1 MKAKFLTSISAAIA
15 LATIGSAAVA
25 QSSTVPREIKLSQ
38 ATQPAPSQPSQ
49 PQQRPTQPAPAP
61 QANVSQDELQKF
73 ASAVKKLQPLQK
85 EALSQI
91 SQAIQQQKLSEQRF
105 GEIYQARQNPQAQP
119 AKKITPQESK
129 QFEQANAKITQI
141 QQSTQ
146 SQMEQTVKSE
156 GLDTKRFNEIFLT
169 IRQNPDLLQKV
180 QKMIQSP
187 S

>member
-1 MKAKFLTSISAAIA
+1 MKAKFLTSISGAIA
-15 LATIGSAAVA
+15 LATIGSAAIA
-25 QSSTVPREIKLSQ
+25 QSSTVSKEIKLSQ
-38 ATQPAPSQPSQ
+38 ATQPAP
-49 PQQRPTQPAPAP
+49 TQPAPAR
-61 QANVSQDELQKF
+61 QANVSQAELQKF
-73 ASAVKKLQPLQK
+73 ASAVKKLQPIQK
-85 EALSQI
+85 QALSQI
-91 SQAIQQQKLSEQRF
+91 SQAIQQEKLSEQRF

-119 AKKITPQESK
+119 AKKISPQESK
-129 QFEQANAKITQI
+129 QFEQANAKIAQI

-156 GLDTKRFNEIFLT
+156 GLDIKRFNEIFLT

>member
-1 MKAKFLTSISAAIA
+1 MKAKFLTSISTAIA
-15 LATIGSAAVA
+15 LVTLGSAAVA

-38 ATQPAPSQPSQ
+38 ATQPAPPQPTQ
-49 PQQRPTQPAPAP
+49 PQQRPAQPAP

-73 ASAVKKLQPLQK
+73 ASAVKKLQPIQK
-85 EALSQI
+85 QALSQI
-91 SQAIQQQKLSEQRF
+91 SEAIQQQKLSEQRF

-129 QFEQANAKITQI
+129 QFEQANNKIAQI
-141 QQSTQ
+141 QQTTQ
-146 SQMEQTVKSE
+146 TQMEQTVKNS
-156 GLDTKRFNEIFLT
+156 GFPDLKRFNEIFLT
-169 IRQNPDLLQKV
+169 IRQNPELLQKV